1 MGPLPA
7 LLVSFLQQAVA
18 STGACVGPLSAYSP
32 EDLVGNFLS
41 SACPFLF
48 IRSPSRNSEDVIM
61 RDKKLFATLLHPPLV
76 IVSCG
81 KRMEEF
87 EFCRMFD
94 QKFNLTSTI
103 SQIVICNT
111 LLLADSFFAGSCFL
125 VARCQRLGAW

>member
-1 MGPLPA
+1 M
-7 LLVSFLQQAVA
+7 A

-48 IRSPSRNSEDVIM
+48 IRSPSRNSEDVTM
-61 RDKKLFATLLHPPLV
+61 REKKLFVTLLHPPLV

-87 EFCRMFD
+87 KFCRMFD
-94 QKFNLTSTI
+94 QKFSLTSTI
-103 SQIVICNT
+103 LQIVICNT
-111 LLLADSFFAGSCFL
+111 LLLADRLLRRLMFFSCTLSKVRGL
-125 VARCQRLGAW
+125 VTGHQN